1 MSVSDQLRKAIRA
14 YGTVYRLA
22 QDSGIAQ
29 PVINRFVNGDRDLKL
44 ATVDRLAKHLGLELR
59 SKRRPKRRRKS

>member
-1 MSVSDQLRKAIRA
+1 MSVSDQLKSAIRA

-29 PVINRFVNGDRDLKL
+29 PVINRFVNGERDLKL
-44 ATVDRLAKHLGLELR
+44 ATVDKLAQHLGLEL
-59 SKRRPKRRRKS
+59 KPRRAPRRAK